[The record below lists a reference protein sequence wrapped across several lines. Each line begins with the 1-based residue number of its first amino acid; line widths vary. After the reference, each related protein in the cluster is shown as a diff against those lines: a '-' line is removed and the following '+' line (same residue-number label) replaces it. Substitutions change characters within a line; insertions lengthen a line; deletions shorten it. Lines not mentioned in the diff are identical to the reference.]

1 MSTEIVSELATFLLR
16 SNALQFGVFKLS
28 SGKDS
33 PYYIDLRMVP
43 SFPKHFRMTVL
54 GLKDKLSKI
63 DLDFDC
69 IASVPTSGLIFASAL
84 AYETLKPLVYV
95 RKESKSH
102 GTGKLVEGFLKPG
115 SKVLLI
121 DDVATTGISIGNAA
135 KIIRANGGIV
145 EYVISIMNRLEGAD
159 EKLSEMKINL
169 VSHVTIN
176 EVVNVLY
183 KQGLIDENT
192 LESVLKQVREESES
206 D

>member
-169 VSHVTIN
+169 VSLVTIN

-192 LESVLKQVREESES
+192 LESVLKQLREESES